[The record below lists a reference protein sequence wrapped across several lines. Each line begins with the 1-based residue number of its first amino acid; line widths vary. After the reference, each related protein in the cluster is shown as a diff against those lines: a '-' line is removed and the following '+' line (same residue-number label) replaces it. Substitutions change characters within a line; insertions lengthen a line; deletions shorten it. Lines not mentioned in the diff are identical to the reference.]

1 MGCNAGRAG
10 RVPFTDIMKPV
21 LALLLAASLH
31 AGNLLTYGSSGA
43 LRSVSSAVARE
54 AGFHLVSR
62 DALLGAASAA
72 VLDSSGA
79 LHPVLFIS
87 GDDPDAGV
95 AEVFTGHQAPAG
107 PPRAPEI
114 GKTVQ
119 CGGVSATVRYAK
131 ESGSFGWIA
140 RLEFPAGVHPEPGAV
155 LDEHGR
161 LLGWHVSKTVDGQ
174 PVHFAIP
181 IGRFDSIHA
190 SLRLTLAEW
199 NSSQN
204 PRGEPE
210 HQRALGHL
218 WADDFDGARFYFQK
232 AVEARPSHARAWLH
246 LGFVEGKTGRT
257 RRGIECYETAIRLD
271 PQLAPAYYYLG
282 FALVMAGQGDR
293 ARGVCEKLGKLD
305 PALAQRL
312 RAFIDISHVDAVE
325 KDSGRNGGLRHRH

>member
-1 MGCNAGRAG
+1 MGCNVRRGG
-10 RVPFTDIMKPV
+10 RVPFTGIMKPV

-31 AGNLLTYGSSGA
+31 AGGLLTFDSSGA
-43 LRSVSSAVARE
+43 LRNVSAAVARE

-72 VLDSSGA
+72 VLDSSLA

-87 GDDPDAGV
+87 GDDPDSGV
-95 AEVFTGHQAPAG
+95 AEVFTGYQAPAG

-119 CGGVSATVRYAK
+119 CGGASATVRYTK

-140 RLEFPAGVHPEPGAV
+140 RLEFPSGVHPAPGAV

-174 PVHFAIP
+174 PMHFAIP
-181 IGRFDSIHA
+181 IARFDSIHA
-190 SLRLTLAEW
+190 SLRLALKDW
-199 NSSQN
+199 NAAQDL
-204 PRGEPE
+204 RGEPE
-210 HQRALGHL
+210 HQLALGHL

-271 PQLAPAYYYLG
+271 PRLAPAYYYLG
-282 FALVMAGQGDR
+282 FAFVMAGQGDR
-293 ARGVCEKLGKLD
+293 ARTVCAKLEKVD
-305 PALAQRL
+305 PALARRL
-312 RAFIDISHVDAVE
+312 RAFIDISHVDVVE
-325 KDSGRNGGLRHRH
+325 KDSGRGGALRHKH